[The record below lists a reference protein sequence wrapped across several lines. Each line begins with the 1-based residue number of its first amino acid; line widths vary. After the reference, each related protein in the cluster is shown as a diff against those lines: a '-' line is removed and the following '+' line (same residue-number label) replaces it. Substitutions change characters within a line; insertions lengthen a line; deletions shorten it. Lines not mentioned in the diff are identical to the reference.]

1 MTAGTL
7 NLQERNRIQQI
18 RVEACLKVKMKK
30 NEDEDAADQEEC
42 HWRRIWSWHSGRG
55 VLTMEPVLRAG
66 TRTRGADA
74 DQEPRAPRL
83 ASIPAICPWQI
94 ESRYE

>member
-1 MTAGTL
+1 L
-7 NLQERNRIQQI
+7 K
-18 RVEACLKVKMKK
+18 VKVKMKM

-42 HWRRIWSWHSGRG
+42 HWRRIWSWHFGQGGFSL
-55 VLTMEPVLRAG
+55 VEPVLRAG

-74 DQEPRAPRL
+74 DQEPRAPGL
-83 ASIPAICPWQI
+83 ASIPAICPWIWWQI